1 MRNESFKI
9 GEWYH
14 CYNHSIDGRIAYED
28 PQDYIRFLELLYLAN
43 DESPLRR
50 EDRGVRPFEEILALP
65 RDKPLVTIAAFCL
78 MPSRFDL
85 VVKEVVEGGI
95 TTFMRKLGTAYTL
108 YFNSRHTR
116 RGNLFLKPFRSR
128 HMPVTHSLQQLISY
142 VHASPAVLYEPQW
155 KASVPTRA
163 HARQTLPS
171 YLRIYFLRHIPA
183 RYRRC
188 CKKHGVI
195 LLNPA
200 FLRVY
205 PLHRYLGCGIIQED
219 QARQLP
225 CSNTGRKVRTRIA
238 VRR

>member
-1 MRNESFKI
+1 MTMRNESFKI

-155 KASVPTRA
+155 KTDHVVDPQFLEEHLIAYPYSSLGA
-163 HARQTLPS
+163 HTGSRTTNAPILSADILSAAHTGTLQKMLQEAR
-171 YLRIYFLRHIPA
+171 
-183 RYRRC
+183 RYS
-188 CKKHGVI
+188 
-195 LLNPA
+195 A
-200 FLRVY
+200 ES
-205 PLHRYLGCGIIQED
+205 GI
-219 QARQLP
+219 
-225 CSNTGRKVRTRIA
+225 S
-238 VRR
+238 